1 MDLNARLLGL
11 APEIGTHVA
20 YARLSGEATPFL
32 LDVREP
38 HEFAAGHI
46 QAAVLIPLGQLA
58 GRLAELPS
66 DREILCIC
74 RSGARSLSATRQ
86 LQAAGYRAVNL
97 AGGMLAWS
105 DAGLPVARG
114 QA

>member
-1 MDLNARLLGL
+1 MDLNSRLLGL
-11 APEIGTHVA
+11 TTEIGTHVA
-20 YARLSGEATPFL
+20 YERLSGEAVPFL

-38 HEFAAGHI
+38 HEYVAGHI

-58 GRLAELPS
+58 GRLAELPR

-97 AGGMLAWS
+97 GGGMLAWS

-114 QA
+114 QG